1 MLKTLFSLLLA
12 LQTMLAAPAECRT
25 VFAMKTGVLLRV
37 HVVAQDDTAE
47 MQRVKRCV
55 RDAVLAAYA
64 AAPEDGQTMLRRAEG
79 LLPELTYA
87 AVRAAREEGFTG
99 AVDVSLEQ
107 VLFDSRTLDGITIP
121 AGEYPALM
129 IRLGDARGHN
139 WWGLLDP
146 RLAISSA
153 AAEGSDGPLSWDF
166 SLSALWQA
174 LLRPFL
180 SQGKEAVCP

>member
-1 MLKTLFSLLLA
+1 MSMTRLLAGVLAGLQLLLA
-12 LQTMLAAPAECRT
+12 SMPSRT
-25 VFAMKTGVLLRV
+25 ALAMKTGVLLRV

-47 MQRVKRCV
+47 MQRVKLCV

-79 LLPELTYA
+79 LMSELTHA
-87 AVRAAREEGFTG
+87 AVRAARDEGFTG
-99 AVDVSLEQ
+99 AVEVSLEQ
-107 VLFDSRTLDGITIP
+107 AAFDSRTLDGITIP

-146 RLAISSA
+146 QLALDSA
-153 AAEGSDGPLSWDF
+153 AARQGDGPLVWDW
-166 SLSALWQA
+166 SLSALLEA
-174 LLRPFL
+174 LLMPFITIP
-180 SQGKEAVCP
+180 EEDCP

>member
-1 MLKTLFSLLLA
+1 MLKTLFTLLLA

-47 MQRVKRCV
+47 MQRVKLCV

-79 LLPELTYA
+79 LMSELTSA
-87 AVRAAREEGFTG
+87 AVRAARDEGFTG
-99 AVDVSLEQ
+99 AVEVSLEQ
-107 VLFDSRTLDGITIP
+107 AAFDSRTLDGITIP

-146 RLAISSA
+146 QLALDSA
-153 AAEGSDGPLSWDF
+153 AARQGDGPLLWDW
-166 SLSALWQA
+166 SLSALLEA
-174 LLRPFL
+174 LLMPFM
-180 SQGKEAVCP
+180 SAREEVAYP

>member
-1 MLKTLFSLLLA
+1 MLKTLFTLLLA

-47 MQRVKRCV
+47 MQRVKLCV

-79 LLPELTYA
+79 LMPELTSA
-87 AVRAAREEGFTG
+87 AVRAARDEGFTG
-99 AVDVSLEQ
+99 AVEVSLEQ
-107 VLFDSRTLDGITIP
+107 AAFDSRTLDGITIP

-146 RLAISSA
+146 QLALDSA
-153 AAEGSDGPLSWDF
+153 AARQGDGPLVWDW
-166 SLSALWQA
+166 SLSALLEA
-174 LLRPFL
+174 LLMPFITIP
-180 SQGKEAVCP
+180 EEVACP